1 MKIGVTCSVSTAYFK
16 DIKDC
21 AFVINDAFSP
31 FFKVVKRLQTDL
43 TSAYN
48 EKKSLV
54 KEMEALN
61 EMFDNMETRYI
72 AEAVRATSRYDFS

>member
-1 MKIGVTCSVSTAYFK
+1 M
-16 DIKDC
+16 
-21 AFVINDAFSP
+21 
-31 FFKVVKRLQTDL
+31 KRLQTDL

-72 AEAVRATSRYDFS
+72 AEAVRATSRYDFSQNIVH

>member
-1 MKIGVTCSVSTAYFK
+1 MTRFRH
-16 DIKDC
+16 
-21 AFVINDAFSP
+21 FL
-31 FFKVVKRLQTDL
+31 FKVVKRLQTDL

-72 AEAVRATSRYDFS
+72 AEAVRATSRYDFSQNTVH

>member
-1 MKIGVTCSVSTAYFK
+1 MMRFRH
-16 DIKDC
+16 
-21 AFVINDAFSP
+21 FL
-31 FFKVVKRLQTDL
+31 FKVVKRLQTDL

-72 AEAVRATSRYDFS
+72 AEAVRATSR

>member
-1 MKIGVTCSVSTAYFK
+1 M
-16 DIKDC
+16 
-21 AFVINDAFSP
+21 INDAFSP

-72 AEAVRATSRYDFS
+72 AEAVRATSRYDFSSNSILMLNDLPQFL